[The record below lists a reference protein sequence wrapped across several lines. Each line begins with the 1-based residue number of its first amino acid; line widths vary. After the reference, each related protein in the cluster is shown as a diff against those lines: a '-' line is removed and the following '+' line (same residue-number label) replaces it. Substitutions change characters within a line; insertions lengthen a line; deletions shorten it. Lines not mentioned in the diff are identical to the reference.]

1 MGWTD
6 VLKGLGITLGA
17 AGLGAA
23 TGGLAAAALAPAA
36 GAALGTG
43 AAAAGTAAAA
53 APAAASVVPGIVG
66 NAVAAPITSMGAQL
80 GMKMMNGSQGSGPP
94 QMAMTAK
101 KPQNSPQYSD
111 ALRQLAGG

>member
-36 GAALGTG
+36 GTALGAG
-43 AAAAGTAAAA
+43 AAAGTAAAA
-53 APAAASVVPGIVG
+53 APAAASVVPGIIG
-66 NAVAAPITSMGAQL
+66 NAVAAPITGMGAQL
-80 GMKMMNGSQGSGPP
+80 GMKMMNGSQGGGPP

-101 KPQNSPQYSD
+101 KPQNSPMYSD